1 MGRGLLLNSRSNLNF
16 CMTSYK
22 IERSVSGEGLV
33 VLRVSGRIHA
43 EHVDTLREFVGREKG
58 QMAIDLKEVILVD
71 REVVG
76 FLAFSEAGGIE
87 LRNCPAY
94 IREWVARERTRTGE
108 EPSDRNTGGKDGIEN
123 L

>member
-1 MGRGLLLNSRSNLNF
+1 
-16 CMTSYK
+16 MTSYK

-76 FLAFSEAGGIE
+76 FLASSEAGGIE

>member
-1 MGRGLLLNSRSNLNF
+1 M
-16 CMTSYK
+16 MSYK

-43 EHVDTLREFVGREKG
+43 EHVDTLRELVGTEKS

-87 LRNCPAY
+87 LRDCPAY

-108 EPSDRNTGGKDGIEN
+108 VPSDRNTGGKDGIEN

>member
-1 MGRGLLLNSRSNLNF
+1 M
-16 CMTSYK
+16 
-22 IERSVSGEGLV
+22 

-43 EHVDTLREFVGREKG
+43 EHVDTLRELVGREKG

-76 FLAFSEAGGIE
+76 FLAVSEAGGIE

-108 EPSDRNTGGKDGIEN
+108 ELSHPNTGAKDGIEN